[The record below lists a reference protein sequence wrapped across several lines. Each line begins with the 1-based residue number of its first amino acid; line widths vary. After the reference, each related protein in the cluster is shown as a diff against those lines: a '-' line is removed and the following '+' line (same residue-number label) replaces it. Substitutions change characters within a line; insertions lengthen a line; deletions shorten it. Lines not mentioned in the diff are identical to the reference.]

1 MPRFVLKWIMSNRH
15 DWIDTDIV
23 RLLFVIIIA
32 LIQCVPGCIIIYL
45 TGTGE
50 IKHGVINSE
59 KR

>member
-1 MPRFVLKWIMSNRH
+1 MPRFVLKWIMNNRH

-23 RLLFVIIIA
+23 WLLFLITIA
-32 LIQCVPGCIIIYL
+32 LIQCVSDCIIICL